1 MLHLHVVDWQS
12 WPLQSVA
19 YPGLWNA
26 SWSKRER
33 YTFND
38 MRTLVAYANAR
49 GIVVLP
55 EFDTPGHATS
65 MCTAYPELCCSASGC
80 GAGNNNPLSPVPDAS
95 GRNVTLDAIKAVL
108 TEMASIFP
116 GEFLHLGGD
125 EVDESC
131 WKNSPEVVKWMQ
143 AQGFNSTDQI
153 YEYFVAE
160 VDKYSLATL
169 KRSPIRWSEGA

>member
-1 MLHLHVVDWQS
+1 LRPQINVLHLHVVDWQS
-12 WPLQSVA
+12 WPLQSVS

-65 MCTAYPELCCSASGC
+65 MCTAYPELCCSAKGC

-108 TEMASIFP
+108 TEMASVFP
-116 GEFLHLGGD
+116 GEFFHLGCVSLLWGQT
-125 EVDESC
+125 VPC
-131 WKNSPEVVKWMQ
+131 WRAGQ
-143 AQGFNSTDQI
+143 
-153 YEYFVAE
+153 
-160 VDKYSLATL
+160 
-169 KRSPIRWSEGA
+169 RRWSLCCLAVVGKH